1 MISIYSINLHAQE
14 NGNESDSQLT
24 ISTEST
30 QQADTQNA
38 EKASE
43 QDTTFNVDVLVDRM
57 KETKAIG
64 EPSK

>member
-1 MISIYSINLHAQE
+1 MMIFSDRNNFALLLLCWLMISIYSINLHAQE

-43 QDTTFNVDVLVDRM
+43 QDT
-57 KETKAIG
+57 KC
-64 EPSK
+64 